1 MLRDI
6 DETPFTLTEHLSEL
20 RWRLLKAVIAVVTT
34 SGICLAA
41 APQILDYS
49 TEPLRSVLREG
60 SRVETV
66 VVHHE
71 PEGADALRDMVVAD
85 ERARF
90 RGASDSLLSAVDTV
104 RAVVESRRPID
115 LMLVSS
121 ESIGADGAYVSD
133 LLEGVEPTPFVA
145 YLVDDPDAPAVRQLQ
160 LDGATVILE
169 PVRGPVLS
177 RVIRRAAAAAGKAN
191 NPDRLVVLSPLE
203 VFFAYLKIALV
214 AGLFLACPV
223 WLYQAWA
230 FVAPGLY
237 AKEKRIVLPVVLSAS
252 GLFLAGGLFAYY
264 VMFPVMFDF
273 LVNQMLPQTLA
284 ASFTVDNYIGLLL
297 RLTVAF
303 GVVFELPLAIAM
315 LAAVGV
321 VTPQG
326 LARMRKFAIVIAF
339 VLGAFLTPADPIS
352 QVLMAGPLIIF
363 YEIGIILA
371 RIVGRPRSEVVDD
384 AYPDADEAS
393 PTDDDDA
400 SR

>member
-6 DETPFTLTEHLSEL
+6 DETPFTLTEHLTEL
-20 RWRLLKAVIAVVTT
+20 RSRLLKALLAVIATSVACLVV
-34 SGICLAA
+34 S
-41 APQILDYS
+41 PQILDYS
-49 TEPLRSVLREG
+49 TEPLRAVLRAG
-60 SRVETV
+60 SRVETL
-66 VVHHE
+66 VVHHD
-71 PEGADALRDMVVAD
+71 PEAAAELRRLIDAK
-85 ERARF
+85 ERANF
-90 RGASDSLLSAVDTV
+90 RGFESSLGTAVDTV
-104 RAVVESRRPID
+104 RAVASSRRPID

-133 LLEGVEPTPFVA
+133 LLEGIEPTPFVA

-169 PVRGPVLS
+169 PVRSPVMA
-177 RVIRRAAAAAGKAN
+177 RVLRRAAGAAGKAN
-191 NPDRLVVLSPLE
+191 NADKLVVLSPLE

-214 AGLFLACPV
+214 AGLFLACPI

-237 AKEKRIVLPVVLSAS
+237 AKEKRVVLPVILSAS
-252 GLFLAGGLFAYY
+252 GLFIAGGLFAYY

-315 LAAVGV
+315 LASIGI
-321 VTPQG
+321 VTPES
-326 LARMRKFAIVIAF
+326 LSRMRKYAIIIAF
-339 VLGAFLTPADPIS
+339 VLGAFLTPADPVS
-352 QVLMAGPLIIF
+352 QFLMAGPLIVF

-371 RIVGRPRSEVVDD
+371 RIVGRPRSAVVDD
-384 AYPDADEAS
+384 APAESGEVSQVGDGS
-393 PTDDDDA
+393 DD
-400 SR
+400 